1 MVANM
6 PSGNCVRGQHGFT
19 YLGVLFLIV
28 LMGSL
33 LATASEVWSTIGQR
47 QRERELIWVGT
58 QYAQALR
65 SYYRASPGLAQ
76 YPAELA
82 DLLEDKR
89 FPSPQRHLRR
99 LYPDPLTNSLDW
111 GLLHSFDGR
120 ITGVY
125 SQDEGKPLIQANF
138 PAQWSDFE
146 GLKAHSDWQF
156 VAEKAFLD
164 SPAGPAQPAQPAQ
177 PGLPGQPL
185 GATSQ

>member
-1 MVANM
+1 MAANS
-6 PSGNCVRGQHGFT
+6 PSGSGVHRQRGFT
-19 YLGVLFLIV
+19 YIGVLFLIV
-28 LMGSL
+28 LMGSM
-33 LATASEVWSTIGQR
+33 LATAGEVWSTIGQR

-65 SYYRASPGLAQ
+65 SYYRSSPGLAQ
-76 YPAELA
+76 YPKELA
-82 DLLEDKR
+82 ELLEDKR

-111 GLLHSFDGR
+111 GLLHSIDGR

-125 SQDEGKPLIQANF
+125 SQDSGKPLLQTNF

-164 SPAGPAQPAQPAQ
+164 SPAGPVQPAQ
-177 PGLPGQPL
+177 PGQLGQPV